1 MYSNVHCN
9 IINSSQNVK
18 TIQCPSTLKQTVVYP
33 YNGILFST
41 KKEKIAHT
49 WYNMNKLQKH
59 YARPKKKKKAKFYDN
74 IYKKCIEKASL
85 EMKVDQ

>member
-1 MYSNVHCN
+1 MFIATLLIVAKMWKQSSVH
-9 IINSSQNVK
+9 QL
-18 TIQCPSTLKQTVVYP
+18 LKKTVVYP

-59 YARPKKKKKAKFYDN
+59 YARPKKKKKGY
-74 IYKKCIEKASL
+74 IL
-85 EMKVDQ
+85 W